1 MPKSVLSSIVE
12 LRDGIKRGFI
22 YSAMNGE
29 HQEGTDDARGFAP
42 NKSFFTKRLEVKIEE
57 RGMNLPYTF
66 IAIMDVPFES
76 FNEEQEAFYQGE
88 FKPYTYFFIE
98 IIIDLY
104 EALGSHREGWEDM
117 LGRLPE
123 SPIRELVSL
132 SLHEK
137 ARLEGF
143 DDGVEEEPADTLE
156 LSGPITFTTDK
167 KVVKA
172 YHTDDAS
179 QKRDR
184 WWEKKVF

>member
-1 MPKSVLSSIVE
+1 M
-12 LRDGIKRGFI
+12 RGFI
-22 YSAMNGE
+22 YSTMNGE
-29 HQEGTDDARGFAP
+29 HQEGTGDARGYAP
-42 NKSFFTKRLEVKIEE
+42 SKSFFTKRLEVKIEE

-76 FNEEQEAFYQGE
+76 FSEEQETFYQGE

-123 SPIRELVSL
+123 SPIKELVSL

-143 DDGVEEEPADTLE
+143 DDGVEEESAFDSLE
-156 LSGPITFTTDK
+156 LSGPITFTTEK
-167 KVVKA
+167 KVVKT
-172 YHTDDAS
+172 YHAEDAS
-179 QKRDR
+179 SKRDR